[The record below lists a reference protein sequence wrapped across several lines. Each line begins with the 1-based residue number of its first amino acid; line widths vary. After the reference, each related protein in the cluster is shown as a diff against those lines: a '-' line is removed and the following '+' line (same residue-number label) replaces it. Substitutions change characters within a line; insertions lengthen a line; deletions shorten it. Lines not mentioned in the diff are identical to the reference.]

1 MNIRTEQIGA
11 LFSQQEL
18 HAKKPVSSQNS
29 GGMSFAATFAEQAA
43 LGDAENGIQ
52 SSVSVPPVQASVVQ
66 QMLLNGVEN
75 ISAPVMNTASTGQAL
90 EQASGALDMWDSY
103 AQKLRMPGNEG
114 NLRDAYALL
123 EGIESQV
130 STLKAQNK
138 DALEQNPDLANLVN
152 ELEIMST
159 TEKIKFNRG
168 DYAQ

>member
-11 LFSQQEL
+11 LLSQQEL
-18 HAKKPVSSQNS
+18 NAKKSVAQKN
-29 GGMSFAATFAEQAA
+29 GDNTGFAAAFAEQAA
-43 LGDAENGIQ
+43 LGDAGSGVQ
-52 SSVSVPPVQASVVQ
+52 TPVSVPPVQTSIVQ
-66 QMLLNGVEN
+66 QLLLSGVEN
-75 ISAPVMNTASTGQAL
+75 ISAPQTTNAASTEQAL
-90 EQASGALDMWDSY
+90 DQASGALDMWDSY
-103 AQKLRMPGNEG
+103 AQKLRTPGGEG
-114 NLRDAYALL
+114 NLRDAYSLL

-168 DYAQ
+168 DYV